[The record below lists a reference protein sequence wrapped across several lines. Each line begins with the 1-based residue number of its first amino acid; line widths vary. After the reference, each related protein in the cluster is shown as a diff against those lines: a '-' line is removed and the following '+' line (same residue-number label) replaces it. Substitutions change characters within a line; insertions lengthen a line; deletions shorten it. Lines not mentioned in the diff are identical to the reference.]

1 MSFLGA
7 GAVRQRIPPYRSRA
21 LLDMSAG
28 EVCVRCGRVHKSETT
43 VGAHYTGVRRDA
55 YCGGLGVKVHDCLVA
70 DLCDECHAYMDAQS
84 RDKEGRW
91 GHSEE
96 MQHYIL
102 LTVARRFITG
112 KWRIA
117 RKSDALPEAEVN
129 T

>member
-1 MSFLGA
+1 MTFLGA
-7 GAVRQRIPPYRSRA
+7 GALRQRIPPYRSRA

-28 EVCVRCGRVHKSETT
+28 EECVRCGRSHKRET
-43 VGAHYTGVRRDA
+43 VIPAHYTGVRRDA
-55 YCGGLGVKVHDCLVA
+55 YGGGMSEKVHDCLVA
-70 DLCDECHAYMDAQS
+70 DLCDDCHAYMDREC

-112 KWRIA
+112 KWRLA
-117 RKSDALPEAEVN
+117 RKSEAQTEAEV
-129 T
+129 TP